1 MDYLFKIEEGF
12 EKEKA
17 VSFMQ
22 NNWHYSLYFSAFYVA
37 SVFSLKR
44 YMHDRERYNLR
55 LPLFMWSLSLSL
67 FSMVGFY
74 VSGVRHVSHL
84 YHSGW
89 ESSVCDDVFTR
100 GRPGLWAF
108 LFCFSKLPELADTYF
123 IIARKQRLIFL
134 HWYHHIT
141 VFVYCWYNYGY
152 QTNPAQWF
160 ITLNYF
166 VHSVMYLYYAVRASG
181 RFRPPIWVNMVITV
195 LQTLQMVV
203 GVYISLYIY
212 VRMDQDSNWKC
223 DKTTYLF
230 LYWSFAMYLSYFVL
244 FAHFF
249 WSTYFSKS
257 PKSDKKPQAEGEKH
271 IGSTTEV
278 ATHALCNGLSSNGS
292 ITYRANGVGPMYQNG
307 VIGARH

>member
-1 MDYLFKIEEGF
+1 MDYLLKIEERF
-12 EKEKA
+12 DKAKA

-22 NNWHYSLYFSAFYVA
+22 NYWHYSLYISAFYVV

-44 YMHDRERYNLR
+44 YMRHRERYNLR
-55 LPLFMWSLSLSL
+55 FPLFMWSLSLSL
-67 FSMVGFY
+67 FSMVGFV
-74 VSGVRHVSHL
+74 VSGVRHVTHL
-84 YHSGW
+84 FHSGW
-89 ESSVCDDVFTR
+89 ESSVCDDVFTT

-108 LFCFSKLPELADTYF
+108 LFCFSKLPELTDTYF

-166 VHSVMYLYYAVRASG
+166 VHSIMYLYYAVRASG
-181 RFRPPIWVNMVITV
+181 RFRPPIWVNMIITV
-195 LQTLQMVV
+195 LQILQMVL
-203 GVYISLYIY
+203 GVYINLYIY
-212 VRMDQDSNWKC
+212 VRMAQDSNWKC
-223 DKTTYLF
+223 DRTTYSF
-230 LYWSFAMYLSYFVL
+230 LYLSSAMYFSYFVL

-257 PKSDKKPQAEGEKH
+257 LKSDKKPRAEGEQYS
-271 IGSTTEV
+271 GSTPEMDTRV
-278 ATHALCNGLSSNGS
+278 LCNGLSSNRS
-292 ITYRANGVGPMYQNG
+292 VIHRANGVGPKCQGG
-307 VIGARH
+307 VIGTRH